1 MELLTREEFRNAVFK
16 RDGHKCIVCGEKAI
30 YDKSLDPINLSPH
43 HIIERRLFSNGGYFL
58 NNGASLCEKHHLEAE
73 MTTLSCEDI
82 RLAAGIT
89 EIVLPEH
96 FYEDVEYDKWGNQI
110 LKNGTR
116 IKGELFEDES
126 VQKILG
132 KGNVLNEFTHH
143 VKYPRT
149 YHLPYSPG
157 MNRDDRMMT
166 DTNIF
171 QGQKIMICEK
181 LDGENTS
188 CYTDRITA
196 RSLETSSHPSRNWVK
211 NLWAQFS
218 YNIPEGWRVCGEN
231 MFAKHAIHYTNA
243 QGNALDTF
251 FYMFSIWDDKNM
263 CLSWDETVEWAEL
276 LELTL
281 VPVYYYGIYDIDV
294 ISDLNKKME
303 NSPNIVEGYVIRLA
317 REYHYSE
324 FRDVCGKYVR
334 KNHVQNNHGHWSQ
347 QKIIKNELKL

>member
-1 MELLTREEFRNAVFK
+1 MNELLDRDDFRESVFK
-16 RDGHKCIVCGEKAI
+16 RDGHVCVICGKPAK
-30 YDKSLDPINLSPH
+30 DAH
-43 HIIERRLFSNGGYFL
+43 HIIERRLFSEGGYYL
-58 NNGASLCEKHHLEAE
+58 DNGASLCEKHHLEAE
-73 MTTLSCEDI
+73 MTVLECDVI
-82 RLAAGIT
+82 RAAAGIKT
-89 EIVLPEH
+89 VILPEH

-110 LKNGTR
+110 LRNGTR

-126 VQKILG
+126 VQKIL
-132 KGNVLNEFTHH
+132 KAGNVLNEFTDY

-171 QGQKIMICEK
+171 RGQKIMICEK

-218 YNIPEGWRVCGEN
+218 YNIPTGWRVCGEN
-231 MFAKHAIHYTNA
+231 MFAKHAIHYSKAN
-243 QGNALDTF
+243 GNALKTF

-276 LELTL
+276 LGLTL
-281 VPVYYYGIYDIDV
+281 VPVYYYGVYNIDV
-294 ISDLNKKME
+294 IADLNNKME
-303 NSPNIVEGYVIRLA
+303 TSPDIVEGYVIRLA

-334 KNHVQNNHGHWSQ
+334 KNHVQNNHGHWTT
-347 QKIIKNELKL
+347 QKIIKNELL